1 MQSKIEGEKE
11 MNELATVTPMQLTK
25 ANLNEMAEQRAIF
38 KVFVGDQ
45 LKQNIDY
52 GLLPGTDKPSLWKP
66 GAEKIAN
73 IFQLGSRIIER
84 DRKADLEKNFAMFS
98 YTVEVFH
105 IPTGRAIAQCEGI
118 CNSQE
123 KKYKDRSVW
132 EWDDKVKKKV
142 NKGIQ
147 PTPVGDIL
155 NTLAKMAQKRAY
167 VGAVIIATK
176 ASDFFDHDLSEDEE
190 EFFETNPYQAP
201 KNPPIPPKVEKER
214 AKFETKAQVNA
225 EAKGEFDNFKASQ
238 VSGPIPNDER
248 KMLGAQM
255 LEEKRRLGWS
265 NEVLNKFVT
274 DNLGGKLPAQLD
286 LNEFKLLVETM
297 KRQVRK

>member
-1 MQSKIEGEKE
+1 MS
-11 MNELATVTPMQLTK
+11 NELATVQTITPMQITK

-38 KVFVGDQ
+38 KVFVADQ

-52 GLLPGTDKPSLWKP
+52 GVLPGTDKPSLWKP

-73 IFQLGSRIIER
+73 IFQLGSRIIDR
-84 DRKADLEKNFAMFS
+84 DRKAEIENNFAMFS
-98 YTVEVFH
+98 YTIEVFH
-105 IPTGRAIAQCEGI
+105 IPTGKAVAQCEGI

-123 KKYKDRSVW
+123 KKYKERAVY
-132 EWDDKVKKKV
+132 EWDEKLRRKV
-142 NKGIQ
+142 NKGVS

-190 EFFETNPYQAP
+190 EFFEQNPYQEP
-201 KNPPIPPKVEKER
+201 KNPPIVQKIEKER
-214 AKFETKAQVNA
+214 PKFETKEQVNA
-225 EAKGEFDNFKASQ
+225 EAKGSFDNFKASQ
-238 VSGPIPNDER
+238 VLGPVPNNER
-248 KMLGAQM
+248 QMLGNQM
-255 LEEKRRLGWS
+255 LEEKKRLGWS

-274 DNLGGKLPAQLD
+274 DNLGGKIPAQLD